1 MEITESENATMGYG
15 SVERAVAAGACAA
28 QGLGWRGRG
37 PAYPFFGACAL
48 RGSVSHGVWPRQPAY
63 VLYVAS

>member
-1 MEITESENATMGYG
+1 MEITESENATMGYS

-28 QGLGWRGRG
+28 QLEGLGLG

>member
-28 QGLGWRGRG
+28 QGLGRG

-48 RGSVSHGVWPRQPAY
+48 RGSVSQHGCVAAAAY